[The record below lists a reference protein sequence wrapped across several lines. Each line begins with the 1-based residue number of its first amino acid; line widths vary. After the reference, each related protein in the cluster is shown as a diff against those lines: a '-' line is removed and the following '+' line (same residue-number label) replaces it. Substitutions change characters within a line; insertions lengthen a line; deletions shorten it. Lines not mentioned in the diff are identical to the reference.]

1 MTTDIS
7 RKTFDHRR
15 STAWTTTMQGRVA
28 TDAPKNEDKRIRD
41 RRLRAGMVDL
51 IGRCGYPE
59 ALPTSF
65 EISVVGG
72 GLQIGAGRYYVD
84 GHVPENFGVGAET
97 FDDVLSEMRAPG
109 PVPFDEQPFL
119 PGVVPDAP
127 ADGLH
132 LVYLDV
138 WQRDVTFLED
148 DTILDPAVPVDTI
161 ARRQTVWQVRTF
173 GPVPDDVTC
182 DTPDADIPDWSET
195 IAPSDA
201 RLTTRANPA
210 QAQLDPCLLPP
221 GAQYRGI
228 DNRTYLYEV
237 HDFDADGQPLVKFS
251 RAHGVI
257 ATTILSQPQGDV
269 LEVVEVAKDDF
280 LRFNPGDWVE
290 ITDEARLLAGQ
301 AGVMARVLIVDDPSN
316 TITLES
322 ALPAGTVRLDGAGPD
337 LDQTFHPIIRRWDQS
352 GRILDTDGNQIVDL
366 DTGLTNG
373 LIPVP
378 TDGTFVALEDGV
390 EAAFSRATATGP
402 IRIGDRWTFI
412 ARYADSSVQEL
423 EQAPPEDFHHHYCR
437 LALVEAAG
445 GSFVAPVVSDCRD
458 PIDLGGECCCT
469 VVVAPGED
477 IQAAINSLPP
487 DFGGCVCL
495 KSGLHITTSP
505 LQISTPNIVLRGES
519 RGAIV
524 RRTNDGPALQVI
536 NTSAVD
542 VTSIRFEH
550 RASAQGTNGIIEILG
565 SNGVTVTACSFGAV
579 RGTISAAIQCANA
592 SNISLK
598 GNRIADVILGV
609 SITVRC
615 DHIRIEDNVMNL
627 GGDNFVGQFGVT
639 ARNAIGPIRVT
650 GNRIEGALTGVSI
663 NDDPTGASR
672 TSLAAGSVVTNND
685 ITLAQVPSN
694 EGDPVV
700 FFGIDTAAGD
710 SQVHANRILFEG
722 SARAGIRTS
731 GIGSKVTENVVEANF
746 VADDDALNIGIFAGN
761 DIGQTHLSENITIS
775 ENTLRAVS
783 IGLFVRDARD
793 VLVSGNEID
802 PFAANPV
809 LPAIF
814 LNECVATRVADN
826 AIRSGGSGLLST
838 SGRHLKLFGNTIS
851 DCGLGVGLALE
862 ISPTVHNNSIT
873 NASLFGVLA
882 LLTVAR
888 TSFTENNISNVGR
901 SGGLP
906 FGLGA
911 LFVLGEW
918 HVEANEIMNTGVPV
932 DGTTNPS
939 ATHGI
944 IGAFVMETR
953 IESNLVTYSNPALL
967 PDGREDR
974 ALLLQGLFE
983 FSVQLGDRTVSLGF
997 PCQITNNKFVG
1008 KGLSALVELRE
1019 TSITDNILIRFERVF
1034 FSNNYCNHF
1043 GQGAESAGNATVIL
1057 EGRAGVVMGNQI
1069 KTLNGVMPSVNM
1081 RNMSGTQ
1088 IGNITTAGFINDPN
1102 FPTPETNFNRIL

>member
-1 MTTDIS
+1 M
-7 RKTFDHRR
+7 
-15 STAWTTTMQGRVA
+15 
-28 TDAPKNEDKRIRD
+28 
-41 RRLRAGMVDL
+41 
-51 IGRCGYPE
+51 
-59 ALPTSF
+59 
-65 EISVVGG
+65 
-72 GLQIGAGRYYVD
+72 
-84 GHVPENFGVGAET
+84 
-97 FDDVLSEMRAPG
+97 
-109 PVPFDEQPFL
+109 
-119 PGVVPDAP
+119 
-127 ADGLH
+127 
-132 LVYLDV
+132 
-138 WQRDVTFLED
+138 
-148 DTILDPAVPVDTI
+148 
-161 ARRQTVWQVRTF
+161 
-173 GPVPDDVTC
+173 
-182 DTPDADIPDWSET
+182 
-195 IAPSDA
+195 
-201 RLTTRANPA
+201 
-210 QAQLDPCLLPP
+210 
-221 GAQYRGI
+221 
-228 DNRTYLYEV
+228 
-237 HDFDADGQPLVKFS
+237 
-251 RAHGVI
+251 
-257 ATTILSQPQGDV
+257 
-269 LEVVEVAKDDF
+269 
-280 LRFNPGDWVE
+280 
-290 ITDEARLLAGQ
+290 
-301 AGVMARVLIVDDPSN
+301 
-316 TITLES
+316 
-322 ALPAGTVRLDGAGPD
+322 LPAG
-337 LDQTFHPIIRRWDQS
+337 
-352 GRILDTDGNQIVDL
+352 
-366 DTGLTNG
+366 
-373 LIPVP
+373 
-378 TDGTFVALEDGV
+378 
-390 EAAFSRATATGP
+390 
-402 IRIGDRWTFI
+402 
-412 ARYADSSVQEL
+412 
-423 EQAPPEDFHHHYCR
+423 
-437 LALVEAAG
+437 
-445 GSFVAPVVSDCRD
+445 
-458 PIDLGGECCCT
+458 
-469 VVVAPGED
+469 
-477 IQAAINSLPP
+477 
-487 DFGGCVCL
+487 
-495 KSGLHITTSP
+495 
-505 LQISTPNIVLRGES
+505 
-519 RGAIV
+519 
-524 RRTNDGPALQVI
+524 
-536 NTSAVD
+536 
-542 VTSIRFEH
+542 
-550 RASAQGTNGIIEILG
+550 
-565 SNGVTVTACSFGAV
+565 
-579 RGTISAAIQCANA
+579 
-592 SNISLK
+592 
-598 GNRIADVILGV
+598 
-609 SITVRC
+609 
-615 DHIRIEDNVMNL
+615 
-627 GGDNFVGQFGVT
+627 
-639 ARNAIGPIRVT
+639 
-650 GNRIEGALTGVSI
+650 
-663 NDDPTGASR
+663 
-672 TSLAAGSVVTNND
+672 
-685 ITLAQVPSN
+685 
-694 EGDPVV
+694 
-700 FFGIDTAAGD
+700 TAAGD

-775 ENTLRAVS
+775 ENTLRGVS

-838 SGRHLKLFGNTIS
+838 SGRHLKLSGNTIS

-1088 IGNITTAGFINDPN
+1088 VGNITTAGFINDPN